1 MNRLFGKKTLS
12 IFLVLA
18 MVFST
23 FVGVLPYATLD
34 VEAAGTEKKV
44 TGLGVKAISNPQVAE
59 STQSPWSGSYV
70 YYGKYDGTNP
80 TKYRVLDKASS
91 DFGVNGKSLLL
102 DCDSVLYNSRFDS
115 DGVPNEGASRPNQ
128 WQYSDIYHS
137 LNGDGFLTRSG
148 NLTDAERKAIAG
160 SNKAQ
165 PATGDGDLKS
175 FYQYAP
181 LTGEKIFLL
190 DNREATRQSYGY
202 WGQGDDPEYTFA
214 ANRKK
219 RGTNS
224 SWWTRSSEIFTDDST
239 NYANYVQNLGLI
251 HYTNARN
258 SRGVSP
264 TFNVRQDKIMFSS
277 LVSGE
282 AGQPGAEYKLTL
294 VDSSLSLD
302 PLSPYD
308 GITRDGNTINIR
320 YRVSGKPTQL
330 SVVMTDGY
338 WGNGITENSGWNDS
352 ATLKYYHKVNTDGY
366 GNGSFELPAD
376 YSKSWKVYLIAEKI
390 NEGNATD
397 YASEPINAPIPE
409 LPATSIR
416 MEESNL
422 MKGDSVWTADGG
434 VLKLTAGNYKLESDI
449 NTDNTISVEGNVTL
463 DLNGH
468 GIRHNS
474 TTPGNVIRVNP
485 GATLTI
491 IDSTGNSVNHY
502 YYIDDSSHIG
512 KICNESDTEY
522 AHASKKG
529 SFKGGYI
536 TGGYS
541 TGGTVGGS
549 GIDVENGGSLIMN
562 SGTIIGNKGSSA
574 DNKGGGVLNNGE
586 FILNNGRI
594 IGNYSNGDGAGVYCG
609 STTGSKF
616 TMNGG
621 DIQYNYAKDEG
632 CGVYVVEGATFVMND
647 EDDGINCSIVNNES
661 KESMGCVYCE
671 SNATFTM
678 TGGLIQ
684 DNKASGANNN
694 GAGVYISQNATFNLS
709 GDSEINGNTNNM
721 NKASNVYLNESNIT
735 ITGELGNVTPI
746 GVSKGSDGD
755 FTNTDSSTLNYN
767 DESKFEGE
775 GVLYVDKNPSSNQL
789 RLTHGFILKYNANGG
804 TGSTPD
810 SQIQATTGD
819 VTVAY
824 KPSSLAKMS
833 NYFNGWNTNRE
844 GSGGNYQGGSTYNL
858 QSSTV
863 LYANWEPL
871 TDNQKPKAKEGLV
884 YNGSSQEL
892 ITAPTGALPTGYTI
906 QYSIDGG
913 QNYSTDIPKGSSVG
927 LYTVKVKYKGD
938 NTHDDFEGED
948 IEVGIVPNKNN
959 EDIVNVMVEV
969 KPKDM
974 EYTGSPME
982 LVNRPT
988 TELPAGYNVM
998 YAVTKD
1004 NVQPD
1009 DSAFS
1014 TDVPTATDIGDY
1026 YIWYKVKNGNDDV
1039 TLVGVVVSSITKKSE
1054 PTPDSTPSSNED
1066 SNADTNGDSTTTTA
1080 TSEVVMSNGN
1090 TKLSKAPKTEDKL
1103 WFFQWIFD

>member
-1 MNRLFGKKTLS
+1 MKRLFGKKTLS
-12 IFLVLA
+12 IFLVLT

-44 TGLGVKAISNPQVAE
+44 TGLGVKAIANPQVAE

-160 SNKAQ
+160 STKANA
-165 PATGDGDLKS
+165 ATGDGNLMP

-190 DNREATRQSYGY
+190 DDREATRQSYGY
-202 WGQGDDPEYTFA
+202 WGQGEDPEYTFA

-264 TFNVRQDKIMFSS
+264 AFNVRQDKIMFSS

-282 AGQPGAEYKLTL
+282 AGQSGAEYKLTL
-294 VDSSLSLD
+294 VDDSISMSHMRT
-302 PLSPYD
+302 D
-308 GITRDGNTINIR
+308 GVVRTGNTITVDYSVYGSYN
-320 YRVSGKPTQL
+320 QL

-338 WGNGITENSGWNDS
+338 WGNGITENSGWNDN
-352 ATLKYYHKVNTDGY
+352 ATLKYYHKLDYGY
-366 GNGSFELPAD
+366 GKGTFELPAD
-376 YSKSWKVYLIAEKI
+376 YSSDWRVYLIAEKV
-390 NEGNATD
+390 NGGNATD
-397 YASEPINAPIPE
+397 YASEPVPVIIPE

-416 MEESNL
+416 MVGSNL
-422 MKGDSVWTADGG
+422 MKGDSEWSVEET
-434 VLKLTAGNYKLESDI
+434 VLKLDNGDYKLDTDI
-449 NTDNTISVEGNVTL
+449 DTSNVISVTGNVTI

-485 GATLTI
+485 EATLTI

-502 YYIDDSSHIG
+502 YYINDATHLG
-512 KICNESDTEY
+512 VICNSTDSEY
-522 AHASKKG
+522 TSASKRG
-529 SFKGGYI
+529 SFEGGYI

-541 TGGTVGGS
+541 SGSSGSGS
-549 GIDVENGGSLIMN
+549 GIDVENGGTLIMN
-562 SGTIIGNKGSSA
+562 AGTIIGNNGGRS
-574 DNKGGGVLNNGE
+574 DHKGGGVLNDGE

-609 STTGSKF
+609 STGSKF

-621 DIQYNYAKDEG
+621 NIQYNYAKDEG
-632 CGVYVVEGATFVMND
+632 CGVYVVEEATFVMND

-671 SNATFTM
+671 NNATFTM
-678 TGGLIQ
+678 TGGFIQ
-684 DNKASGANNN
+684 DNKSKVGYKQ
-694 GAGVYISQNATFNLS
+694 GVGVYIHNGAKFNLS
-709 GDSEINGNTNNM
+709 GNSEINGNTDDSNN
-721 NKASNVYLNESNIT
+721 KSNVYLDESNIT

-746 GVSKGSDGD
+746 SVSKGSTGV
-755 FTNTDSSTLNYN
+755 FTNTANDKLAYN
-767 DESKFEGE
+767 DESKFIAE
-775 GVLYVDKNPSSNQL
+775 GVFYVDKDPSSNQL
-789 RLTHGFILKYNANGG
+789 RLTQGFMLKYNANGG

-810 SQIQATTGD
+810 SQIQAAAGD

-833 NYFNGWNTNRE
+833 NYFNGWNTKRD
-844 GSGGNYQGGSTYNL
+844 GMGDNYQGGNTYNL

-863 LYANWEPL
+863 LYANWKPL

-892 ITAPTGALPTGYTI
+892 ITAPTEALPTGYTI

-948 IEVGIVPNKNN
+948 IEVGILPDKNN
-959 EDIVNVMVEV
+959 ADIVNVMVEV

-982 LVNRPT
+982 LVNVPT
-988 TELPAGYNVM
+988 TELPAGYTIL

-1004 NVQPD
+1004 DVQPD
-1009 DSAFS
+1009 ESAFS
-1014 TDVPTATDIGDY
+1014 TDVPTATNIGDY

-1039 TLVGVVVSSITKKSE
+1039 TLVGVVVSSIKEKSE
-1054 PTPDSTPSSNED
+1054 PTPVPTPSSNED
-1066 SNADTNGDSTTTTA
+1066 SNADTNGGSTTTSYT

-1090 TKLSKAPKTEDKL
+1090 TKLSKAPKTADKL

>member
-1 MNRLFGKKTLS
+1 MVLSTL
-12 IFLVLA
+12 
-18 MVFST
+18 
-23 FVGVLPYATLD
+23 VGGLPYATLD

-44 TGLGVKAISNPQVAE
+44 TGLGVKAIANPQVAE

-70 YYGKYDGTNP
+70 YYGKFDGTNP

-160 SNKAQ
+160 STKANA
-165 PATGDGDLKS
+165 ATGDGDLML

-190 DNREATRQSYGY
+190 DDREATRQSYGY
-202 WGQGDDPEYTFA
+202 WGQGEDPEYTFA

-264 TFNVRQDKIMFSS
+264 AFNVRQDKIMFSS

-282 AGQPGAEYKLTL
+282 SGQPGAEYKLTL
-294 VDSSLSLD
+294 VDDSISM
-302 PLSPYD
+302 SPMRTS
-308 GITRDGNTINIR
+308 GIERTGNTIKVDYSVYGSYN
-320 YRVSGKPTQL
+320 QL

-338 WGNGITENSGWNDS
+338 WGNGIDENSGWNDG
-352 ATLKYYHKVNTDGY
+352 ATLKYYHKLDYGY
-366 GNGSFELPAD
+366 GEGTFELPAD
-376 YSKSWKVYLIAEKI
+376 YSSDWRVYLIAEKV
-390 NEGNATD
+390 NGGNATD
-397 YASEPINAPIPE
+397 YASEPVLVPIPE

-416 MEESNL
+416 MVGSNL
-422 MKGDSVWTADGG
+422 MKGDSEWSVEET
-434 VLKLTAGNYKLESDI
+434 VLKLDNGDYKLDTDI
-449 NTDNTISVEGNVTL
+449 DTSNVISVTGNVTI

-474 TTPGNVIRVNP
+474 TTPGNVIRINP
-485 GATLTI
+485 EATLTI

-502 YYIDDSSHIG
+502 YYIDDSNHIG
-512 KICNESDTEY
+512 KICNESDTAY
-522 AHASKKG
+522 QSASKRG
-529 SFKGGYI
+529 SFEGGYI

-541 TGGTVGGS
+541 SGISGSGS
-549 GIDVENGGSLIMN
+549 GIDVENGGTLIMN
-562 SGTIIGNKGSSA
+562 AGTIIGNNGSSSEH
-574 DNKGGGVLNNGE
+574 KGGGVLNNGE

-609 STTGSKF
+609 STGSKF

-621 DIQYNYAKDEG
+621 NIQYNYAKDEG
-632 CGVYVVEGATFVMND
+632 CGVYVVEEATFVMND

-671 SNATFTM
+671 NNATFTM

-684 DNKASGANNN
+684 NNASKAGTKK
-694 GAGVYISQNATFNLS
+694 GVGVYIHNGATFNLS
-709 GDSEINGNTNNM
+709 GESEINGNTDADNN
-721 NKASNVYLNESNIT
+721 KSNVYLDESNIT

-746 GVSKGSDGD
+746 SVSKGSTGV
-755 FTNTDSSTLNYN
+755 FTNTANDKLAYN
-767 DESKFEGE
+767 DESKFIAE
-775 GVLYVDKNPSSNQL
+775 GVFYVDKDPSSNQL
-789 RLTHGFILKYNANGG
+789 RLTQGFMLKYNANGG

-833 NYFNGWNTNRE
+833 NYFNGWNTNRA
-844 GSGGNYQGGSTYNL
+844 GSGDNYQGGSTYNL

-948 IEVGIVPNKNN
+948 IEVGIVPDKSN

-982 LVNRPT
+982 LVNVPT
-988 TELPAGYNVM
+988 TELPAGYTIL

-1004 NVQPD
+1004 DVQPD
-1009 DSAFS
+1009 ESAFS
-1014 TDVPTATDIGDY
+1014 TDVPTATNIGDY

-1039 TLVGVVVSSITKKSE
+1039 TLVGVVVSSIKEKSE

-1066 SNADTNGDSTTTTA
+1066 SNADNNGSSTTTSYT

-1090 TKLSKAPKTEDKL
+1090 TKLSKAPKTADKL